1 MDAPRP
7 LRLTYCGDAAAPAL
21 FAVFSFTPPAVAAP
35 LTVRLVDA
43 RTGAPIAGA
52 DVTVVGQRG
61 SVRTDGAGRF
71 EWPATPSLP
80 IDLVVVLPDGRIVQR
95 IRLTTIDAASEL
107 TIAVAPFVT
116 EQIAVTGA
124 APTIDAAPAAAMTLI
139 AGADLERRHPQTLA
153 QALDT
158 IPGVA
163 AISEGQAASPAIR
176 GLARGRTLIVVD
188 GSRASTERRAGPN
201 ASFLDPAAVRMI
213 EVARGPGSVAY
224 GSDALGGVIAAS
236 TRGPDYRAP
245 LHVRFAA
252 SAAGGVPEQ
261 RGDLELSTGYGS
273 GGVLIGIRVR
283 EFDDYDAPVGE
294 IPNSRWRDHGVRARW
309 EHAAGATRWSA
320 GWQTDFGRDLG
331 RPRSDSDVVRAT
343 SPLEDS
349 HRLTVS
355 YERGSAGVFETIR
368 VDALA
373 GTSRQ
378 RLDQD
383 RLPTPTRPRSVE
395 RADLSS
401 REMQLRLSAEPRVGP
416 LKFNVGAD
424 MHGRYGFEA
433 LDTTISYNLAGN
445 VTSTAVSASVAS
457 ANRTALGLFAETGA
471 QVTKQIRLT
480 GGLRV
485 DGVRNRNAGGF
496 FGDRTVSSSALAG
509 LMAVTIV
516 PADGL
521 TLTAQLSR
529 GFRDPILSDRFYRGP
544 VGRGFIEGNPDLK
557 PETSLQFDVLT
568 QYVVGPVRIA
578 GSLYRY
584 RVNDLIERYASTPTL
599 FLYRNRGLADLR
611 GLELE
616 TQLTLPRGFAI
627 EGTAEVSR
635 GGDAV
640 DGTPL
645 DDIAPAAVSLTIR
658 NALGTRVSTYLRVK
672 AIAAHDAS
680 GPSEVP
686 TSAFTLVEA
695 GVRWQLTPHLDLLG
709 VARNLLNAAYQSS
722 AGPRWVWAPGRH
734 GAVTIVAK
742 F

>member
-1 MDAPRP
+1 VRRAV
-7 LRLTYCGDAAAPAL
+7 CGYAIVAMLLLPAL
-21 FAVFSFTPPAVAAP
+21 FAVFSFTLSALAPPVGGR
-35 LTVRLVDA
+35 VIDA

-71 EWPATPSLP
+71 EWPAAPPLP
-80 IDLVVVLPDGRIVQR
+80 IDLVVVLPDGRIVKR
-95 IRLTTIDAASEL
+95 IRLTTIDTANEL
-107 TIAVAPFVT
+107 TLAVEPLVM
-116 EQIAVTGA
+116 EQIAVTGT
-124 APTIDAAPAAAMTLI
+124 APTIEGAPAAAMTLI

-153 QALDT
+153 QALET
-158 IPGVA
+158 IPGVG
-163 AISEGQAASPAIR
+163 AISEGQAAAPAIR

-224 GSDALGGVIAAS
+224 GSDALGGVIAAR

-245 LHVRFAA
+245 LRVRFAA
-252 SAAGGVPEQ
+252 SAGGGVPEQ
-261 RGDLELSTGYGS
+261 RGDLEISTGYGS
-273 GGVLIGIRVR
+273 GGVLLGIRVR
-283 EFDDYDAPVGE
+283 EFHDYDAPGGRV
-294 IPNSRWRDHGVRARW
+294 PNSRWRDQGVRARW
-309 EHAAGATRWSA
+309 EHAARTTRWSA

-331 RPRSDSDVVRAT
+331 RPRSDGDVVRAT

-373 GTSRQ
+373 ATSRQ
-378 RLDQD
+378 RTDQD
-383 RLPTPTRPRSVE
+383 RLPTPTRARSVE

-401 REMQLRLSAEPRVGP
+401 REMQLRLSGERRAGRAEFR
-416 LKFNVGAD
+416 VGAD

-433 LDTTISYNLAGN
+433 LDTTISYNLAGI
-445 VTSTAVSASVAS
+445 VTSTAVTASVAS
-457 ANRTALGLFAETGA
+457 ANRTALGLFAETAA
-471 QVTKQIRLT
+471 QVTKQVRFT

-485 DGVRNRNAGGF
+485 DGVRSRNEGGF
-496 FGDRTVSSSALAG
+496 FGDRTVSSSAVAG
-509 LMAVTIV
+509 LIAVTIA

-521 TLTAQLSR
+521 TVTAQLAR

-544 VGRGFIEGNPDLK
+544 VGRGFIEGNPALK
-557 PETSLQFDVLT
+557 PETSLQVDVLT
-568 QYVVGPVRIA
+568 QYVVGQVRIA
-578 GSLYRY
+578 ASAYRY
-584 RVNDLIERYASTPTL
+584 RINDLVERYASTSTL
-599 FLYRNRGLADLR
+599 FLYRNRGRADVR
-611 GLELE
+611 GLEVE
-616 TQLTLPRGFAI
+616 AQLTLPRGFAI
-627 EGTAEVSR
+627 EGTGEVSR
-635 GGDAV
+635 GRDAV
-640 DGTPL
+640 DRTPL

-658 NALGTRVSTYLRVK
+658 SAVDVRVSSYLRLK
-672 AIAAHDAS
+672 AIAAHPAS

-686 TSAFTLVEA
+686 TSSFTLVEA
-695 GVRWQLTPHLDLLG
+695 GVRWRLTPHLDLLG

-734 GAVTIVAK
+734 GAATIVAR